1 MSSCLLQDD
10 AVPVGVVE
18 DRLDPLGVPGGRRA
32 RRRPAADSRLRRDD
46 VDAPAPGVSLHQP
59 GAGVRTGDGA
69 TRTVVS
75 MSEQRSTAERTADV
89 RAALARHR
97 DAWLATASAS
107 GRPHLIAVS
116 ARWDGSQVTIA
127 TITTSRTARNLDAT
141 GLGRLALGSPDDVIM
156 IDIMV
161 SGSVPVGEA
170 GEELA
175 AGFAAAVGWSPAEEE
190 GSWRFF
196 RLLPVRIQA
205 YRGYGDLPGREVMR
219 DSRWLEEPGRPDA
232 APGPGCT
239 SAGGA
244 AGGSGAAL
252 RRARE
257 RRRCRRPGGAVRARR
272 RAGLPARSGDGR
284 ARGHPFGVR
293 ADARRAA
300 APGAGGGTA
309 HPAQRRPRPHLDASE
324 GRGRRQGS
332 GRAPSAGRNL
342 AADSRSTGVL
352 ATRAVDTGG
361 SLRMGAV
368 AAPDAA
374 ATSRPG
380 RLSH

>member
-1 MSSCLLQDD
+1 
-10 AVPVGVVE
+10 
-18 DRLDPLGVPGGRRA
+18 
-32 RRRPAADSRLRRDD
+32 
-46 VDAPAPGVSLHQP
+46 
-59 GAGVRTGDGA
+59 
-69 TRTVVS
+69 

-219 DSRWLEEPGRPDA
+219 DSRWLGEPGRPDA
-232 APGPGCT
+232 APAPGARQRAARPEDLARLFVERANAGDADGLAELYEPDAALGYPPGQVTVGREAIRSVYERMLAGRPHLEPEEALRTLRSGDLALT
-239 SAGGA
+239 STRPKDEAGARAQVARRQPDGTWRGFSIDRRSSDA
-244 AGGSGAAL
+244 CGGHWWQPSNGGSGGP
-252 RRARE
+252 
-257 RRRCRRPGGAVRARR
+257 RCRGHEP
-272 RAGLPARSGDGR
+272 AG
-284 ARGHPFGVR
+284 
-293 ADARRAA
+293 
-300 APGAGGGTA
+300 
-309 HPAQRRPRPHLDASE
+309 
-324 GRGRRQGS
+324 
-332 GRAPSAGRNL
+332 
-342 AADSRSTGVL
+342 
-352 ATRAVDTGG
+352 
-361 SLRMGAV
+361 
-368 AAPDAA
+368 
-374 ATSRPG
+374 
-380 RLSH
+380 